1 MSNEVTLDI
10 DTQNVI
16 DALEDTGDYK
26 VFEDNTDGC
35 EEAINWVIETEFTE
49 QSGAAF
55 IMDRLRP
62 DEVIPYAWETYL
74 NKTVGYLGNTN
85 HNAINLCC
93 DTLTQTLI
101 DRKGVD
107 YVLDQCGLDNRVT
120 RAVTTDY
127 HYIIDA
133 LVERRGLYIA
143 DSEEHAMTNL
153 FWKMLHSVD
162 QLSVLGV
169 SMEDNCSDKEIDALL
184 GPIYSDKI
192 IRHLEESIDAMV
204 IRKREDPTTEM
215 IEVLLSYF
223 DEFDFRVELI
233 KQMRRH
239 GIMLETILRAYIEDE
254 RAEEREAHDI

>member
-35 EEAINWVIETEFTE
+35 EEAINWVLEMEMMDGTA
-49 QSGAAF
+49 SGF
-55 IMDRLRP
+55 ILDRLRP
-62 DEVIPYAWETYL
+62 DEVIPYAWDTYL
-74 NKTVGYLGNTN
+74 NKTVN
-85 HNAINLCC
+85 HLVSDRPILIDRCC
-93 DTLTQTLI
+93 DTIIQGII

-215 IEVLLSYF
+215 IEILLSYF